1 MKKILFGLLLGV
13 SFTALVGAGVE
24 AYTVSKSTA
33 NVEILQGIRIFHDAK
48 PVMEYEYLGT
58 VKMTISLTGGY
69 SEVRNYMIKQ
79 AKKKYPT
86 GEAIIIDG
94 SKADVVKFK

>member
-1 MKKILFGLLLGV
+1 MKKLILGLLLGV
-13 SFTALVGAGVE
+13 SFTVLVGAGVE

-33 NVEILQGIRIFHDAK
+33 NVEIVQGVRVFHDSK

-58 VKMTISLTGGY
+58 VKMTIALTGNY
-69 SEVRNYMIKQ
+69 SEVRDYMIKQ
-79 AKKKYPT
+79 AKKKYPM

>member
-33 NVEILQGIRIFHDAK
+33 NAEIMQGVCVFMDSK
-48 PVMEYEYLGT
+48 PVMQYEYLGT
-58 VKMTISLTGGY
+58 VKMTIAWTGKY
-69 SEVRNYMIKQ
+69 SEVRNYLLKT
-79 AKKKYPT
+79 AKSKYPT
-86 GEAIIIDG
+86 CEAIIIDG
-94 SKADVVKFK
+94 NKADVVKFK